1 MTIIDKIKDLRKQ
14 YPDNTAL
21 FDLKTGNKITFTQID
36 TKSDEICS
44 YLIQKGFEKELENLS
59 FEEINYLL
67 KGIEKLIY
75 IDIALEKDKDDPQ
88 KIFESLNSSDTDFK

>member
-36 TKSDEICS
+36 TKSDD
-44 YLIQKGFEKELENLS
+44 IQIFSIPDWAKEVIWYNIFPDRFYNKFKKYNLKNN
-59 FEEINYLL
+59 I
-67 KGIEKLIY
+67 
-75 IDIALEKDKDDPQ
+75 
-88 KIFESLNSSDTDFK
+88 

>member
-36 TKSDEICS
+36 TDMKTGWAHKTIDGS
-44 YLIQKGFEKELENLS
+44 LS
-59 FEEINYLL
+59 CQYEHQFVITKDGPVILTSQGEEGTY
-67 KGIEKLIY
+67 
-75 IDIALEKDKDDPQ
+75 
-88 KIFESLNSSDTDFK
+88 

>member
-44 YLIQKGFEKELENLS
+44 YLIQKGFEKGNKIVV
-59 FEEINYLL
+59 FVPI
-67 KGIEKLIY
+67 GIEFYLHSSY
-75 IDIALEKDKDDPQ
+75 TFS
-88 KIFESLNSSDTDFK
+88 KIFLYPIQNTENYF